1 MQTYQDFQQWQHCV
15 SIALFT
21 ASVVL
26 IGLSM
31 LGRWFIHRYS
41 PSQTVHVL
49 KYRPLGYYPTN
60 TVANYEIER

>member
-26 IGLSM
+26 IGLSV
-31 LGRWFIHRYS
+31 LGRWLIHRYRS
-41 PSQTVHVL
+41 SQTVYVL

-60 TVANYEIER
+60 TVATWERER